1 MLHLFIV
8 GILGW
13 QMNSNNYERLTF
25 SRICSVPKQASYLWL
40 IVLLAVVLLSS
51 GCTAQR
57 VNHGELAVPDSES
70 TRSTASYMIG
80 PGDVINIF
88 VWRNPEVS
96 ISVAVRPDG
105 KVSSPLVEDMI
116 AIGKTPTRLAR
127 DIEQV
132 LASYIKNPAVTVI
145 VTGFG
150 GLYSQQVRV
159 VGAAAMPKGV
169 PFRNEMTLLD
179 VMIEVGGLTEF
190 AAGNKASIIR
200 EVNGERALL
209 RVKIDDLVK
218 HGEIEENI
226 EMQPGDILIIPES
239 WF

>member
-1 MLHLFIV
+1 MRALGWCMDKSCERFFFSW
-8 GILGW
+8 GILPVK
-13 QMNSNNYERLTF
+13 QER
-25 SRICSVPKQASYLWL
+25 YLLL
-40 IVLLAVVLLSS
+40 IVLLVMVLLSS
-51 GCTAQR
+51 GC
-57 VNHGELAVPDSES
+57 S
-70 TRSTASYMIG
+70 TNRANQSQEAEDDGASSVSSAAYKIG

-105 KVSSPLVEDMI
+105 KVSSPLVEDME
-116 AIGKTPTRLAR
+116 AIDKTPTQLAR
-127 DIEQV
+127 DIEEV

-159 VGAAAMPKGV
+159 VGAAAMPKSV
-169 PFRNEMTLLD
+169 PFREKMSLLD

-190 AAGNKASIIR
+190 AAGNKASVIR
-200 EVNGERALL
+200 TVNGKKESLKVR
-209 RVKIDDLVK
+209 IDDLLK
-218 HGEIEENI
+218 DGEIGEDI
-226 EMQPGDILIIPES
+226 RMLPGDILIIPES